1 MGPEHHTRK
10 LGIRVRKFDRER
22 LNNSFQTVFLTGAS
36 GGIGSAIN
44 NKLKTLGYNIIAPTH
59 QELDLSNIGS
69 LKKYIDEHKNDP
81 IDILINCAA
90 INPAKVPFDEMDAEQ
105 IDEVIR
111 VDLTAPLLLS
121 RGLTSHMKEKGWGRI
136 VNIGSIWGKTARYPR
151 AAYAAS
157 KRGLDSITE
166 SFAAELGKYGI
177 LVNSLHPGFVDTE
190 MTRRNLSEEQIAA
203 FLVKVP
209 TGKIIQP
216 SEIADVIAFLVSKKN
231 KVITGQSIAADGG
244 FLTQN

>member
-1 MGPEHHTRK
+1 MGLEQKVQNRMW
-10 LGIRVRKFDRER
+10 RVKAHRER
-22 LNNSFQTVFLTGAS
+22 LDFAHQTVFLTGAS

-44 NKLKTLGYNIIAPTH
+44 NKLKTLGYSVIAPTH
-59 QELDLSNIGS
+59 SELDLANIDS
-69 LKKYIDEHKNDP
+69 VKRYISEHKNDP

-90 INPAKVPFDEMDAEQ
+90 INPAEVPFDQMAEEE
-105 IDEVIR
+105 IDKIIR
-111 VDLTAPLLLS
+111 VDLTAPILLS

-157 KRGLDSITE
+157 KKAIDSVTE
-166 SFAAELGKYGI
+166 SFAAELGKYRI

-190 MTRRNLSEEQIAA
+190 MTRRNLSTEQIAA
-203 FLVKVP
+203 FLARVP
-209 TGKIIQP
+209 TGEIIQP
-216 SEIADVIAFLVSKKN
+216 SEIADVIAFLVSKEN

>member
-1 MGPEHHTRK
+1 MGLEKR
-10 LGIRVRKFDRER
+10 IQYQMFRNR
-22 LNNSFQTVFLTGAS
+22 LNHEKLNFAPQTVFLTGAS

-44 NKLKTLGYNIIAPTH
+44 NELKTLGYNIIAPTH
-59 QELDLSNIGS
+59 SELDLTNIS
-69 LKKYIDEHKNDP
+69 SVNKYISEHKNDP
-81 IDILINCAA
+81 IDIIINCAA
-90 INPAKVPFDEMDAEQ
+90 INPAEVSFDEMDALQ

-121 RGLTSHMKEKGWGRI
+121 RGLTSHMKEKSWGRI

-157 KRGLDSITE
+157 KRALDSITE

-177 LVNSLHPGFVDTE
+177 LVNSLHPGFVDTA
-190 MTRRNLSEEQIAA
+190 MTRRNLNEEQIAA
-203 FLVKVP
+203 FLAKVP

>member
-1 MGPEHHTRK
+1 MK
-10 LGIRVRKFDRER
+10 WM
-22 LNNSFQTVFLTGAS
+22 Q
-36 GGIGSAIN
+36 
-44 NKLKTLGYNIIAPTH
+44 NKLMK
-59 QELDLSNIGS
+59 S
-69 LKKYIDEHKNDP
+69 LE
-81 IDILINCAA
+81 
-90 INPAKVPFDEMDAEQ
+90 F
-105 IDEVIR
+105 
-111 VDLTAPLLLS
+111 DLTAPLLLS
-121 RGLTSHMKEKGWGRI
+121 RGLITHMKEKGWGRI
-136 VNIGSIWGKTARYPR
+136 INIGSIWGKTARYPR

-157 KRGLDSITE
+157 KRALDSITE
-166 SFAAELGKYGI
+166 SFAAELGKDGI

-203 FLVKVP
+203 FLANVP